1 MRCFCSLLLPAQVVL
16 DHFALKVE
24 EGLAPSTLPS
34 FLAALAF
41 FEEAGE
47 LPEDRKFAAR
57 WRSGPSTAIRQ
68 LLAARHAQ
76 KAAAKGPDFHGE
88 EQILRDLKAHL
99 AREQVPAPLIEWML
113 EVLTLPNF
121 SLRPT
126 PLVDI
131 QLALADAP
139 EPYQPTEPAES
150 DVDNIVW
157 DGIPTPVEQGD
168 EIPLNQVGIAEAVAA
183 QASEPEPVGY
193 VISLTKRGRCRR

>member
-1 MRCFCSLLLPAQVVL
+1 
-16 DHFALKVE
+16 
-24 EGLAPSTLPS
+24 
-34 FLAALAF
+34 
-41 FEEAGE
+41 
-47 LPEDRKFAAR
+47 
-57 WRSGPSTAIRQ
+57 
-68 LLAARHAQ
+68 
-76 KAAAKGPDFHGE
+76 
-88 EQILRDLKAHL
+88 
-99 AREQVPAPLIEWML
+99 ML

-131 QLALADAP
+131 QSAALADAP

-150 DVDNIVW
+150 EVDNIVW

-193 VISLTKRGRCRR
+193 VISLTKRGRCRRLHFTKDCWMVPGHRPKPTSLACAVIACL

>member
-1 MRCFCSLLLPAQVVL
+1 MRVVQQCSVAITIATPPV
-16 DHFALKVE
+16 
-24 EGLAPSTLPS
+24 
-34 FLAALAF
+34 FL
-41 FEEAGE
+41 
-47 LPEDRKFAAR
+47 
-57 WRSGPSTAIRQ
+57 
-68 LLAARHAQ
+68 
-76 KAAAKGPDFHGE
+76 
-88 EQILRDLKAHL
+88 DLKAHL
-99 AREQVPAPLIEWML
+99 AREQVPAPLVEWML

-193 VISLTKRGRCRR
+193 VISLTKRGRCRRLHFTKDCWMVPGHHFKQFEVWGTTLPAEADISCVCSHCMPLGRLAAELGQALEAGRPPLRAGRRGLPLP